1 MYVSKFASV
10 YDLCVFFPFY
20 HARNLKPKV
29 KIIFFILYLFA
40 PFNDSLNSNK
50 LDRFGYSN

>member
-1 MYVSKFASV
+1 MYVSNLLLFVIYVS
-10 YDLCVFFPFY
+10 FFPFY

-29 KIIFFILYLFA
+29 KIFLILYIFA
-40 PFNDSLNSNK
+40 PFIDSLNSNK

>member
-10 YDLCVFFPFY
+10 YDLRVFFPFY